1 MSRQHPVDVL
11 VGKRIR
17 MRRLQMSLSQSDLAN
32 ALRLTFQQVQKYEK
46 GSNRVSCSR
55 LYEIAQALDV
65 PITYFFEEQGGNFE
79 ARASEQLDAR
89 DLKAG
94 MRLVAAF
101 GKLSDDK
108 TRRKF
113 IELIDSV
120 VASRGRAAGR

>member
-17 MRRLQMSLSQSDLAN
+17 MRRLQKSLSQSDLAN

-46 GSNRVSCSR
+46 GTNRVSCSR
-55 LYEIAQALDV
+55 LYEIAHALDV
-65 PITYFFEEQGGNFE
+65 PITYFFEEQEGSLE
-79 ARASEQLDAR
+79 ARAAEQLDAR

-101 GKLSDDK
+101 GKVEDDN
-108 TRRKF
+108 TRRK
-113 IELIDSV
+113 ILDLIDSV
-120 VASRGRAAGR
+120 VASQGRAAGR